1 MTIDEL
7 GKRFTKHQK
16 IALNIS
22 KLIPSFIVDTQ
33 FSDVSVIFNNYKD
46 DLQTDDSSVYKA
58 EFDTWKFSILQ
69 IQEDKRPVT
78 INETLKM
85 IQPIK
90 LFYPNIYILL
100 QIYARIPIS
109 IAGAERSFST
119 LKLIK
124 TKLCNRPGDERLS
137 DLAVINIHKTVAE
150 NLNIDSIIDE
160 FFKSKRKISFTNEPI

>member
-7 GKRFTKHQK
+7 GKRFTEHQK

-69 IQEDKRPVT
+69 IQEDKRPAT
-78 INETLKM
+78 
-85 IQPIK
+85 PIK
-90 LFYPNIYILL
+90 LFYPNIYILFQL
-100 QIYARIPIS
+100 YALIPVS

-124 TKLCNRPGDERLS
+124 TKR
-137 DLAVINIHKTVAE
+137 
-150 NLNIDSIIDE
+150 
-160 FFKSKRKISFTNEPI
+160 